1 MKAFEQGEDSLFLPP
16 PDVLSKKLS
25 AVAFPLFE
33 TVILEEV
40 VCYSVGRLLTDDS
53 ILENENKFQVPF
65 YNQ

>member
-1 MKAFEQGEDSLFLPP
+1 MAWKIVQMLTLFF
-16 PDVLSKKLS
+16 
-25 AVAFPLFE
+25 VAFPLFE

-40 VCYSVGRLLTDDS
+40 VCYSVGRLLPDDS